1 MGGHKHTHTHTYT
14 RSVSKR
20 VIKGSEGVGVGG
32 AGREGWMDGW
42 MDGKDKEGHMKCIS
56 DGC

>member
-1 MGGHKHTHTHTYT
+1 M
-14 RSVSKR
+14 
-20 VIKGSEGVGVGG
+20 GG